1 MVTSYLFFSFLFLNG
16 CARELL
22 WVSVFP
28 TGGLGLSLVS
38 VFFFFFFWVN
48 TSGLVYDTGLDVVC
62 VDA

>member
-38 VFFFFFFWVN
+38 VFSFFFFGSTLV
-48 TSGLVYDTGLDVVC
+48 GLFMILDWMSC
-62 VDA
+62 V